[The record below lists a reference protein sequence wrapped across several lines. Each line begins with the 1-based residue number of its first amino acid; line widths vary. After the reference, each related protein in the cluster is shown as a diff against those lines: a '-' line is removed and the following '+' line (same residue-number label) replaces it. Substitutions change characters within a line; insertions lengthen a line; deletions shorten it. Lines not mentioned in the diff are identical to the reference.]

1 MRLRKSQASVWCVC
15 VCERGQAAA
24 RSEQTSP
31 EAGSGCAEELD
42 SEYSI
47 GFSGLAR
54 AWAGSVD
61 DNDCVA
67 AWAAGVPA
75 IDTSTLAPP
84 PWPDGWGAWLALGA
98 RRGSGV
104 NSRICSAVSLAVVKR
119 IVRGGLGCI
128 IVSWFPYAM
137 SIRTHTHTHAWWIHM
152 RHRCPGSTYAFM
164 TRVDRHAHARA
175 HTLRSS
181 TRAKPPELAVTK
193 INRGTNALARI
204 AAPSTKGHEHIR
216 ICMVFVVSVTTY
228 KPRTLAR
235 RSRAALWRR
244 LLP

>member
-1 MRLRKSQASVWCVC
+1 
-15 VCERGQAAA
+15 
-24 RSEQTSP
+24 
-31 EAGSGCAEELD
+31 
-42 SEYSI
+42 
-47 GFSGLAR
+47 
-54 AWAGSVD
+54 
-61 DNDCVA
+61 
-67 AWAAGVPA
+67 
-75 IDTSTLAPP
+75 
-84 PWPDGWGAWLALGA
+84 
-98 RRGSGV
+98 
-104 NSRICSAVSLAVVKR
+104 
-119 IVRGGLGCI
+119 
-128 IVSWFPYAM
+128 
-137 SIRTHTHTHAWWIHM
+137 M